1 MWRGLY
7 TGATGMMTQQ
17 NRTSVIANNLAN
29 VNTTGYKR
37 DRALDAEF
45 HPMLIRRIN
54 DDMPIHVTDFKGFSL
69 HRRPPAVGTLGLGAY
84 TSEIAVDHAPGAF
97 MTTGNSL
104 DLAISGNGF
113 FVIDTPQGLRYT
125 RNGNFYRTPAGDLVT
140 SDGQAVLSRQGR
152 PINIP
157 ENAAS
162 IIVTP
167 QGDIFADGAQVDTL
181 GFVEF
186 GEAEDHRAVLKQGNS
201 LFYPQEG
208 AEARPAT
215 GNIVQ
220 GVLERSNSNVV
231 SEMVELIDNYR
242 IYEANS
248 KAVTTQDA
256 MLDHSVNEVGR
267 L

>member
-7 TGATGMMTQQ
+7 TGAAGMMTQQ

-29 VNTTGYKR
+29 ANTTGYKR

-45 HPMLIRRIN
+45 HPMLMRRIN
-54 DDMPIHVTDFKGFSL
+54 DDMPIKVTDFKGFSL
-69 HRRPPAVGTLGLGAY
+69 DRRPPAVGTLGLGAY
-84 TSEIAVDHAPGAF
+84 TSEIAVDHAPGHF
-97 MTTGNSL
+97 MTTGNPL
-104 DLAISGNGF
+104 DLAIGGNGF

-125 RNGNFYRTPAGDLVT
+125 RNGNFYRAVNGDLVT

-157 ENAAS
+157 EDAGT
-162 IIVTP
+162 IIVTAD
-167 QGDIFADGAQVDTL
+167 GSIFADGAPIDTL

-186 GEAEDHRAVLKQGNS
+186 DGDRRAVLKQGDS

-208 AEARPAT
+208 AEPQPAT

-220 GVLERSNSNVV
+220 GVLERSNVNVV
-231 SEMVELIDNYR
+231 SEMVDLIDNYR

-248 KAVTTQDA
+248 KAVTTQDT

-267 L
+267 IS

>member
-29 VNTTGYKR
+29 ANTTGYKR

-45 HPMLIRRIN
+45 RPMLIRRIN
-54 DDMPIHVTDFKGFSL
+54 DDMPIKVTDFKGFSL
-69 HRRPPAVGTLGLGAY
+69 DRRPPAVGTLGLGSY
-84 TSEIAVDHAPGAF
+84 TDEIAVDHAPGNF
-97 MTTGNSL
+97 MTTGNPL

-113 FVIDTPQGLRYT
+113 FVIDTPEGPRYT
-125 RNGNFYRTPAGDLVT
+125 RNGNFYRAVNGDLVN
-140 SDGQAVLSRQGR
+140 SDGRAVLSRQGR

-157 ENAAS
+157 ENAAN
-162 IIVTP
+162 IMVTAE
-167 QGDIFADGAQVDTL
+167 GGVYADGAQLGML

-186 GEAEDHRAVLKQGNS
+186 DGDPRALLKQGDS
-201 LFYPQEG
+201 LFYPQAG
-208 AEARPAT
+208 AEPQPAT
-215 GNIVQ
+215 GAIQQ
-220 GVLERSNSNVV
+220 GVLERSNANVV
-231 SEMVELIDNYR
+231 NEMVDLITNYR

-248 KAVTTQDA
+248 KAVTTQDT

>member
-7 TGATGMMTQQ
+7 TAAAGMMTQE

-37 DRALDAEF
+37 DRALNEEF
-45 HPMLIRRIN
+45 KPMLIRRIN
-54 DDMPIHVTDFKGFSL
+54 DDMPIKVTDFKGFSL
-69 HRRPPAVGTLGLGAY
+69 DRRPPAVGTLGLGSH
-84 TSEIAVDHAPGAF
+84 TSEIAVDHAPGNF
-97 MTTGNSL
+97 MSTGNPL
-104 DLAISGNGF
+104 DLAIGGNGF
-113 FVIDTPQGLRYT
+113 FVIDTPEGPRYT
-125 RNGNFYRTPAGDLVT
+125 RNGNFYRAANGELVN
-140 SDGQAVLSRQGR
+140 SDGQAVLSQQGR

-157 ENAAS
+157 ENART
-162 IIVTP
+162 IMVTA
-167 QGDIFADGAQVDTL
+167 QGGIYADGVQVGTL

-186 GEAEDHRAVLKQGNS
+186 GNDRRALLKQGNS

-208 AEARPAT
+208 AEPQPAT
-215 GNIVQ
+215 GNINQ
-220 GVLERSNSNVV
+220 GVLERSNANVIN
-231 SEMVELIDNYR
+231 EMVDLIDNYR

-248 KAVTTQDA
+248 KAVTTQDT

>member
-7 TGATGMMTQQ
+7 TGAAGMITQD

-37 DRALDAEF
+37 DRALDEEF
-45 HPMLIRRIN
+45 RPLLIRRIN
-54 DDMPIHVTDFKGFSL
+54 DDVPIKVTDFKGFSL
-69 HRRPPAVGTLGLGAY
+69 DRRPPVVGTLGLGAY
-84 TSEIAVDHAPGAF
+84 TSEIAVDHAPGPF
-97 MTTGNSL
+97 MTTGNPL

-140 SDGQAVLSRQGR
+140 STGQAVLSRQGR

-157 ENAAS
+157 PDAEN
-162 IIVTP
+162 IIVTAE
-167 QGDIFADGAQVDTL
+167 GDIFADGMQVDTL
-181 GFVEF
+181 GLVEF
-186 GEAEDHRAVLKQGNS
+186 GETEDRRAVLKQGDS

-208 AEARPAT
+208 AEARQAT
-215 GNIVQ
+215 GTIEQ
-220 GVLERSNSNVV
+220 GVLERSNAHVV
-231 SEMVELIDNYR
+231 SEMVELINNYR

-256 MLDHSVNEVGR
+256 MLDHAVNQVGR

>member
-7 TGATGMMTQQ
+7 TAAAGMITQD

-29 VNTTGYKR
+29 ANTTGYKR
-37 DRALDAEF
+37 DRAIDAEF

-54 DDMPIHVTDFKGFSL
+54 DDMPIKVTDFKGFSL
-69 HRRPPAVGTLGLGAY
+69 DRRPPAVGTLGLGSF
-84 TSEIAVDHAPGAF
+84 TSEVATDHAPGNF
-97 MTTGNSL
+97 MTTGNPL
-104 DLAISGNGF
+104 DLAISGEGF

-125 RNGNFYRTPAGDLVT
+125 RNGNFYRATNGDLVT
-140 SDGQAVLSRQGR
+140 SNGQAVLSRQGR

-157 ENAAS
+157 EDAER
-162 IIVTP
+162 IIVTA
-167 QGDIFADGAQVDTL
+167 QGGIYADGMQVDDL

-186 GEAEDHRAVLKQGNS
+186 GPDRRAVLKQGDS

-208 AEARPAT
+208 AQPQPAT
-215 GNIVQ
+215 GSIEQ

-231 SEMVELIDNYR
+231 NEMVELINNYR

-248 KAVTTQDA
+248 RAVTTQDQ